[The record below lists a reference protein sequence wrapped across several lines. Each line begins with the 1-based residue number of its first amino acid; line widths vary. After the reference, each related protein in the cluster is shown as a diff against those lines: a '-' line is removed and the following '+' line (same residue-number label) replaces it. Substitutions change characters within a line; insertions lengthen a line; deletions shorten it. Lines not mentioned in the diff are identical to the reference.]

1 MSQSSQL
8 VNQKLIERLGYAGL
22 VPFIVL
28 AVLLWLVREA
38 HAAAWLSIALTGYAA
53 CVASFLGAIHW
64 GAAFSLGD
72 SEDAS
77 LLAFQKRHIIWGV
90 TPSILSWITLLMPA
104 YAGLPLMGLVLVAC
118 YLVDRQIYPNV
129 WRPWLTLRF
138 RLTVVAV
145 ISCVVGVAPPPLS
158 FTP

>member
-1 MSQSSQL
+1 MTRHAQQI
-8 VNQKLIERLGYAGL
+8 NQQLIERLGYAGL

-28 AVLLWLVREA
+28 ALLLWLVREP

-64 GAAFSLGD
+64 GAAFSLSE
-72 SEDAS
+72 SEDS
-77 LLAFQKRHIIWGV
+77 SVLAFQKRHIIWGV
-90 TPSILSWITLLMPA
+90 TPSILSWVALLMPA
-104 YAGLPLMGLVLVAC
+104 YAGLPLMGLVLVGC
-118 YLVDRQIYPNV
+118 YLVDRQLYPNV

-145 ISCVVGVAPPPLS
+145 ISCVVGAAGI
-158 FTP
+158 